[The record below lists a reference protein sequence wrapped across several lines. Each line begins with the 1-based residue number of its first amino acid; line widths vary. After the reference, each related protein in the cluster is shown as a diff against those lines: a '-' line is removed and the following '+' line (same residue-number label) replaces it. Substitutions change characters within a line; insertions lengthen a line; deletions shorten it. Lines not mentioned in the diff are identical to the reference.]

1 MDDEENSLFN
11 IEVSDASDD
20 EPDAKEARRT
30 GQSED
35 VWSAIQRDYQ
45 PKIENGQIHKTVQL
59 PVKSN
64 ASKQLLQELIH
75 AVEELYFFRR
85 YEHSTQFISEALSGS
100 NDLDDD
106 TRQLLH
112 IYRDKCQKKLKAQ
125 G

>member
-20 EPDAKEARRT
+20 ELEVKEARRT

-59 PVKSN
+59 PVASD

-85 YEHSTQFISEALSGS
+85 YEHAAEFISEALSASG
-100 NDLDDD
+100 DLDAN
-106 TRQLLH
+106 TRQLLC
-112 IYRDKCQKKLKAQ
+112 IYQDKCQKKLRAQ